1 MMMEPV
7 VEDGFVNTGGMPS
20 ARWWHSEL
28 LCQELLQKTSGQ
40 RETVQELQGIFV
52 SFYSIHLQYLNRTGK
67 GYFAMSK
74 RQLSKTV
81 QTGMPGGEYTNI
93 IDGSKVTVAG
103 DGTATININN
113 QGFFDKILL

>member
-1 MMMEPV
+1 
-7 VEDGFVNTGGMPS
+7 
-20 ARWWHSEL
+20 
-28 LCQELLQKTSGQ
+28 
-40 RETVQELQGIFV
+40 
-52 SFYSIHLQYLNRTGK
+52 
-67 GYFAMSK
+67 MSK

-113 QGFFDKILL
+113 QGFFDKILF